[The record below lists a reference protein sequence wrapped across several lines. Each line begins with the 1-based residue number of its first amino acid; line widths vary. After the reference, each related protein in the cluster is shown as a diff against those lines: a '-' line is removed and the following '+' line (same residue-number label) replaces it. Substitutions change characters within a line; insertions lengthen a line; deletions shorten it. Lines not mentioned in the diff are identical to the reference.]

1 MIFYP
6 AVLLRLDMQSK
17 GALQL
22 TKNSG
27 LQCKFSAIS
36 GKEGNLVELHV
47 RLNFQNFLIQ
57 KFCTI

>member
-17 GALQL
+17 GALHL

-27 LQCKFSAIS
+27 LQYKFSAIS
-36 GKEGNLVELHV
+36 GKEDNLVSY
-47 RLNFQNFLIQ
+47 
-57 KFCTI
+57 TYT